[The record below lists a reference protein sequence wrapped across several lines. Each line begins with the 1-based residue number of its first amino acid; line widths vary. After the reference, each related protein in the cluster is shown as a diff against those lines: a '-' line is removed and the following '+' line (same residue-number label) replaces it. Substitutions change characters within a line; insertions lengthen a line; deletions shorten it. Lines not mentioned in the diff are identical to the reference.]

1 MSSTIG
7 NIASPPLNEN
17 ERDPPPES
25 PPSHT
30 NTAAQPI
37 TDNERLIQE
46 LKAGFASLVHEQQ
59 EMRKAIT
66 DSKPKPPTATDKKTT
81 FWNGYM
87 ILANEYDKEFL
98 QKYGTDLDTSL
109 IFAGLFSAVA
119 SAFIIQIQPEF
130 ESTPHPL
137 TVVAQSLLYI
147 SLGSTLLAALLAVLG
162 KQWLMYYSAAGERGT
177 IEARGLERQRK
188 LDGLQKWKFEL
199 IMQAFPLLLQFGLF
213 LFAAALSVYLWRI
226 HHILAGIVLGITAAG
241 TITYLALLVSAIF
254 FDDSPFQTPLAPF
267 LRTML
272 SFILALTS
280 SLLALA
286 SSLLALASS
295 MIPKYIKVKV
305 KETFQDHSF
314 VKTVKHYIKQ
324 TYSSIV
330 SKSKDILPTFA
341 LKQTTGPVEPTT
353 LFDTLSIIPSPEVPA
368 VHWILETSTDPIRLA
383 EAADISIDLQ
393 WPLDMDLPLDVHVT
407 QFLGCFE
414 YHLIYSL
421 QDKYVLERLRDGM
434 HHRATRFGC
443 AYLAMRTQDAIS
455 LSGSPLIMVSINLDE
470 ISPELA
476 TILSII
482 DGTESLRLTTITSQP
497 SLLRTL
503 CFTSDSRLSHYNSIT
518 YLKYVVTKL
527 DSNSP
532 LTSSTFS
539 DYLFVVYSCLVKG
552 HISAH
557 DVRVADK
564 SAYEV
569 LLYGKILKTLPSKIK
584 SQTIDMQL
592 TTDVLKLTLQLARNC
607 RDHREWNEQ
616 WRERRSLAY
625 NFCQALPQTDNWI
638 QVICIP
644 GLFPSKEIWWRTPSS
659 NPAAESWIY
668 PALRSIPSPINEQGK
683 HEENIVETLNGLLCA
698 LYNNAIPL
706 YKDSLELLVQLLSFP
721 GDVSNTAAWLLLQ
734 ENVYDWYIDPEFGPK
749 LQDHSV
755 WALLS
760 AAVLNLKHWQMLEQY
775 VDLAYL
781 LSAIPEWQPYLE
793 KEKCCWIRI
802 FPVTYIETSKQD
814 LRKYNAVFKTIWAPS
829 SSTSTQTHLK
839 EAIGLVYGALSEF
852 WALFDFAVSLDTKSL
867 FAWMECSNS
876 VIFHW
881 DLDLEVCS
889 IVRDTQMMQELF
901 IPLHNNL
908 LGFVNH
914 IQSLPSEKR
923 TPMVAACG
931 EIVRDL
937 ATKMLQTEINDMYD
951 VRQQIYGKIEEARKL
966 VAET

>member
-17 ERDPPPES
+17 ERDSPPES

-30 NTAAQPI
+30 NTEAQPI

-59 EMRKAIT
+59 EMRKAIA
-66 DSKPKPPTATDKKTT
+66 DSKPKPSTATDKKTT

-87 ILANEYDKEFL
+87 TLANEYDKEFL

-130 ESTPHPL
+130 ESTPHSL

-226 HHILAGIVLGITAAG
+226 HNILAGIVLGITAAG
-241 TITYLALLVSAIF
+241 TVTYLALLVSAIF

-272 SFILALTS
+272 SFIS
-280 SLLALA
+280 ALA
-286 SSLLALASS
+286 SSISALASS

-305 KETFQDHSF
+305 KEAFQDHSF

-324 TYSSIV
+324 SYSSI
-330 SKSKDILPTFA
+330 
-341 LKQTTGPVEPTT
+341 
-353 LFDTLSIIPSPEVPA
+353 VPA

-414 YHLIYSL
+414 YPTPSHGS
-421 QDKYVLERLRDGM
+421 YVLERLRDGM

-443 AYLAMRTQDAIS
+443 AYLAMRTQRTI
-455 LSGSPLIMVSINLDE
+455 SGSPLIMVSINLDE

-476 TILSII
+476 TVLSII

-503 CFTSDSRLSHYNSIT
+503 CFRSDARLSHYNSIT

-569 LLYGKILKTLPSKIK
+569 LLYGEILKTLSSKIK

-592 TTDVLKLTLQLARNC
+592 TTDVLKLTLQLASNC

-698 LYNNAIPL
+698 LYNIGIPP
-706 YKDSLELLVQLLSFP
+706 YKDSLELLVQLLSIP
-721 GDVSNTAAWLLLQ
+721 ADVSNTAACLLLQ
-734 ENVYDWYIDPEFGPK
+734 ENVRDWYIDPEFGPK

-760 AAVLNLKHWQMLEQY
+760 AAVLNLKHWRMLEQY

-829 SSTSTQTHLK
+829 SSTSTQTDLE

-852 WALFDFAVSLDTKSL
+852 WALFDFTVSLDTKSL

-881 DLDLEVCS
+881 DFDLEVCS

-914 IQSLPSEKR
+914 IQSLPSENR